1 MVRTKQKE
9 MKSYL
14 YPIIWI
20 ILLAITA
27 YFHNPL
33 CILVFAI
40 GLVYFLTN
48 DFDQTE

>member
-1 MVRTKQKE
+1 

-14 YPIIWI
+14 IPILWI
-20 ILLAITA
+20 ILLGITA

-33 CILVFAI
+33 TVLIFAI
-40 GLVYFLTN
+40 GTIYFLTK

>member
-1 MVRTKQKE
+1 

-14 YPIIWI
+14 IPIIWI
-20 ILLAITA
+20 ILLGITA

-33 CILVFAI
+33 TVLVFAV
-40 GLVYFLTN
+40 GLVYILTN

>member
-1 MVRTKQKE
+1 

-33 CILVFAI
+33 CVLVFAI
-40 GLVYFLTN
+40 GTIWILTS
-48 DFDQTE
+48 DFDQTK